1 MGGYGG
7 YGGSYDMGYADNYY
21 NRNRCRYGCPS
32 NSYCRLGF
40 CECNQGL
47 TKIAV
52 MNPSFLTFYMNLPL
66 TSFAFSGC
74 LLPSKSTTNTKTV
87 QLPTI
92 PRLHQLLD
100 LPDRG
105 HEPHLQHQP
114 HNEGRSGPVSVQD
127 QLQVEQCRRGVS
139 GGCFLLDLL

>member
-1 MGGYGG
+1 MMNMGGYGG

-52 MNPSFLTFYMNLPL
+52 MNPSFLTFYMCPL
-66 TSFAFSGC
+66 DMICIFRVFA
-74 LLPSKSTTNTKTV
+74 T
-87 QLPTI
+87 Q
-92 PRLHQLLD
+92 
-100 LPDRG
+100 
-105 HEPHLQHQP
+105 
-114 HNEGRSGPVSVQD
+114 
-127 QLQVEQCRRGVS
+127 
-139 GGCFLLDLL
+139 